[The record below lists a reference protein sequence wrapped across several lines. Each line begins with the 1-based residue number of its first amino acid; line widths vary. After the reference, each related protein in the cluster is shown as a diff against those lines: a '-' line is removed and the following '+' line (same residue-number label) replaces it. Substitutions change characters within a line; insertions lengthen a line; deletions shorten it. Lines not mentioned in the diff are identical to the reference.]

1 MTGSSDDA
9 DQVLSDVAEAL
20 AADGVYVHPALA
32 NVVSPEEEAELAQT
46 LQQAEE
52 PAYVVLYPFER
63 NDRFGGTPS
72 DLLTRLQA
80 REPLPGVFITTDAYG
95 LTNDE
100 YSDARVDAYQWGEP
114 GSYDGQEWY
123 ELSEAV
129 DSRAPEGGFD
139 IDEAVQVA
147 AELVVEGREAISEGY
162 RERQEQ
168 RDAEYADREGDSAS
182 SVGEVVGAGLFL
194 AVLAAIIIGGA
205 AVVVR
210 RRSPATAGAPS
221 GSRPAPVPRVERSR
235 PAAVLPASA
244 VERIREAHDRRL
256 EERAQ
261 RELLA
266 LGEEL
271 DATEIGPRHERSSWQ
286 AALDHYDAARRVLE
300 VAERRDDE
308 LDVLHVV
315 GALVLLGRG
324 RDALSAALKGRGFEP
339 APDCYLNPLHGRAA
353 AARRVEVGGRPLE
366 VPLCE
371 GCRSDLRRGRSPD
384 ILDVSQRG
392 TPTHWFDTG
401 VEPWVSTGY
410 GALDTDLVTA
420 LHRSR

>member
-1 MTGSSDDA
+1 MTGSRDA
-9 DQVLSDVAEAL
+9 DQVLADVAEAL
-20 AADGVYVHPALA
+20 AEDGVYVHPSLA
-32 NVVSPEEEAELAQT
+32 SLVTPDEEATLAQT
-46 LQQAEE
+46 LEQAEE

-63 NDRFGGTPS
+63 NDQFGGSPS

-80 REPLPGVFITTDAYG
+80 REPLPGVFITSDAYG

-100 YSDARVDAYQWGEP
+100 YSDARVEALEWGEP
-114 GSYDGQEWY
+114 GSYDGQVWY
-123 ELSEAV
+123 ELSDAV
-129 DSRAPEGGFD
+129 DSRAPEDGFD
-139 IDEAVQVA
+139 IDEAVQTA
-147 AELVVEGREAISEGY
+147 AELVVEGREAVSEGY

-168 RDAEYADREGDSAS
+168 RDDEYVARGGDSGN
-182 SVGEVVGAGLFL
+182 SVGEAVGAYLFL
-194 AVLAAIIIGGA
+194 AVLAAVIVGGA

-210 RRSPATAGAPS
+210 RRSPATATASS
-221 GSRPAPVPRVERSR
+221 GSRPATVPRAERAQ

-244 VERIREAHDRRL
+244 IERIREAHDRRL
-256 EERAQ
+256 EERAE

-300 VAERRDDE
+300 TAERRDDE

-315 GALVLLGRG
+315 GALVLLARG
-324 RDALSAALKGRGFEP
+324 RDALSAASKGRGFEP

-353 AARRVEVGGRPLE
+353 AARRVEVAGRPLE

-371 GCRSDLRRGRSPD
+371 RCRGDLKRDRTPD

-392 TPTHWFDTG
+392 KPTHWFDTG

-410 GALDTDLVTA
+410 GALDPDLVTA
-420 LHRSR
+420 LQRTR